1 MSSPA
6 RGAPDSS
13 TSPPAPG
20 APDSSTSPPATGAP
34 DSSTSGLHRWIAG
47 GPGRTAVRAVAAAL
61 LAWLVVLPLLG
72 ATDST
77 LFTMTLMLT
86 SVAVAVN
93 WNLTGGFTGYVDF
106 GHAVWFGVG
115 AYVTAILMSLQANAL
130 GIGCPPV
137 PAILLGALVS
147 GLLAALIGR
156 ATMRLRG
163 PYFSIAMLGTF
174 VAVRE
179 IVRTWGG
186 LTGGGVGLTL
196 PPYLNRTLFYYVE
209 LVLVVGLVTL
219 VWWLRRSRFGAA
231 LVAIR
236 EDELGAEMRGI
247 ATTRLKVAVFSFAG
261 ASTGLFGGLWAY
273 QNTFVDPD
281 IAFTEVRTIDAIMGT
296 LLGGLGTVAGPV
308 LGSVALYWLREALW
322 ANLLDYHLVAQG
334 VLLIL
339 VVLFLPRGIV
349 GLFDRRGWS
358 VRRLWRS
365 GTTQETEPA
374 RSTTQETEP
383 ARSPAGASSTA
394 PASGATEDAR
404 IPERGTADAADRT
417 GSSAGS
423 RRPAT
428 SVAAVPGSPSRS
440 GAEDL
445 HDIGGPAG
453 SGRVRADSPAEVG
466 AGDRS
471 ATGVAALA
479 GTGIVKRFGGLTAV
493 DGVDIEVGS
502 GEMVGLIGPNGSGKT
517 TLFDCLSRVA
527 AIDAGSVSLEGAD
540 ITRLRPHRVARL
552 GVSRTFQII
561 RVYRDL
567 TVLENMELSI
577 QWDRVGVRGLF
588 GRTDAATRAKAEEL
602 LEFLMLGPLRDEP
615 AGTLSGGQRRLL
627 EIGMALMSDPVLVLL
642 DEATAGVNPAL
653 VEEIKQRLRAVNS
666 ERGVAFLMVEHNV
679 QFVADLCERVVV
691 LDAGRKLAEGPPR
704 QVMEDPAVIEAYF
717 GPGRGHAGAGC
728 EP

>member
-1 MSSPA
+1 MS
-6 RGAPDSS
+6 
-13 TSPPAPG
+13 TPAPG
-20 APDSSTSPPATGAP
+20 P
-34 DSSTSGLHRWIAG
+34 SGGGMSALWRWIAD
-47 GPGRTAVRAVAAAL
+47 GPPRTAVRAVAAAL

-72 ATDST
+72 AGDST
-77 LFTMTLMLT
+77 LFTMTLMFT
-86 SVAVAVN
+86 SVAVATN

-115 AYVTAILMSLQANAL
+115 AYVTAIMMSLQANAL
-130 GIGCPPV
+130 GIGWPPV
-137 PAILLGALVS
+137 PAIVLGALVA

-196 PPYLNRTLFYYVE
+196 PPYLNRALFYYLE
-209 LVLVVGLVTL
+209 LVLVVGLVAL
-219 VWWLRRSRFGAA
+219 VWWLRRTRFGAA

-247 ATTRLKVAVFSFAG
+247 ATTRLKVATFSFAG

-308 LGSVALYWLREALW
+308 VGSVALYWLREVLW

-339 VVLFLPRGIV
+339 IVLFLPRGIA

-358 VRRLWRS
+358 VRRLWRGS
-365 GTTQETEPA
+365 V
-374 RSTTQETEP
+374 
-383 ARSPAGASSTA
+383 
-394 PASGATEDAR
+394 
-404 IPERGTADAADRT
+404 ADAADPT
-417 GSSAGS
+417 GSTADSNPTEDS
-423 RRPAT
+423 DSTTDPRRPAG
-428 SVAAVPGSPSRS
+428 SVAAGPGSPSRS
-440 GAEDL
+440 E
-445 HDIGGPAG
+445 
-453 SGRVRADSPAEVG
+453 
-466 AGDRS
+466 AGDLPDVSSRARAGGDPS
-471 ATGVAALA
+471 AVAESSSGLTPTPGSRARAGGDASAVA
-479 GTGIVKRFGGLTAV
+479 GTRDRSGTGLPTLKGAGIVKRFGGLTAV
-493 DGVDIEVGS
+493 NGVDISVGS

-517 TLFDCLSRVA
+517 TLFDCLSRVT
-527 AIDAGSVSLEGAD
+527 AIDAGSVSFEGAD

-577 QWDRVGVRGLF
+577 QWDRIGVRALF

-602 LEFLMLGPLRDEP
+602 LEFLLLGPLRDEP

-627 EIGMALMSDPVLVLL
+627 EIGMALMSDPALVLL

-666 ERGVAFLMVEHNV
+666 ERGVAFLLVEHNV

-691 LDAGRKLAEGPPR
+691 LDAGRKLAEGSPR
-704 QVMEDPAVIEAYF
+704 QVMDDPAVIEAYF
-717 GPGRGHAGAGC
+717 GAGAGRGNDPATAAGS

>member
-1 MSSPA
+1 MSA
-6 RGAPDSS
+6 LR
-13 TSPPAPG
+13 
-20 APDSSTSPPATGAP
+20 
-34 DSSTSGLHRWIAG
+34 RWIAD
-47 GPGRTAVRAVAAAL
+47 GPGRAAVRAVAAAL
-61 LAWLVVLPLLG
+61 AAWLVVLPMLG
-72 ATDST
+72 ASDST
-77 LFTMTLMLT
+77 LFTMTLMFT
-86 SVAVAVN
+86 SVAVATN

-115 AYVTAILMSLQANAL
+115 AYVTAIMMSLQANAL
-130 GIGCPPV
+130 GIGWPPV
-137 PAILLGALVS
+137 PAIVLGALVA

-196 PPYLNRTLFYYVE
+196 PPYLNRALFYYLE
-209 LVLVVGLVTL
+209 LVLVVGLVAL
-219 VWWLRRSRFGAA
+219 VWWLRRTRFGAA

-247 ATTRLKVAVFSFAG
+247 ATTRLKVATFCFAG

-308 LGSVALYWLREALW
+308 VGSVALYWLREVLW

-339 VVLFLPRGIV
+339 IVLFLPRGIA

-365 GTTQETEPA
+365 DIADAEAPTGSTADSNPTADSDSTADPLRPAGSVAAGPGSPA
-374 RSTTQETEP
+374 RSEAGDLSDVASR
-383 ARSPAGASSTA
+383 ARSGGDPSAVAES
-394 PASGATEDAR
+394 PSGLT
-404 IPERGTADAADRT
+404 PT
-417 GSSAGS
+417 
-423 RRPAT
+423 
-428 SVAAVPGSPSRS
+428 PGSHGRS
-440 GAEDL
+440 GGDPSAVAESPSGL
-445 HDIGGPAG
+445 TPTPGSHGRSGGDPSAVAG
-453 SGRVRADSPAEVG
+453 TR
-466 AGDRS
+466 DRS
-471 ATGVAALA
+471 GTGLPTLKGA
-479 GTGIVKRFGGLTAV
+479 GIVKRFGGLTAV
-493 DGVDIEVGS
+493 DGVDISVGS

-517 TLFDCLSRVA
+517 TLFDCLSRVT
-527 AIDAGSVSLEGAD
+527 AIDAGSVSFEGAD

-577 QWDRVGVRGLF
+577 QWDRIGVRALF

-602 LEFLMLGPLRDEP
+602 LEFLLLGPLRDEP

-627 EIGMALMSDPVLVLL
+627 EIGMALMSDPALVLL

-666 ERGVAFLMVEHNV
+666 ERGVAFLLVEHNV

-691 LDAGRKLAEGPPR
+691 LDAGRKLAEGSPR
-704 QVMEDPAVIEAYF
+704 QVMDDPAVIEAYF
-717 GPGRGHAGAGC
+717 GAGAGRGNDPATAAGS

>member
-1 MSSPA
+1 MSA
-6 RGAPDSS
+6 LR
-13 TSPPAPG
+13 
-20 APDSSTSPPATGAP
+20 
-34 DSSTSGLHRWIAG
+34 RWIAG
-47 GPGRTAVRAVAAAL
+47 GPPRTAVRAAAAAL
-61 LAWLVVLPLLG
+61 VAWLVVLPMLG
-72 ATDST
+72 ASDST
-77 LFTMTLMLT
+77 LFTMTLMFT
-86 SVAVAVN
+86 SVAVATN

-115 AYVTAILMSLQANAL
+115 AYVTAIMMSLQANAL
-130 GIGCPPV
+130 GIGWPPV
-137 PAILLGALVS
+137 PAIVLGALVA

-196 PPYLNRTLFYYVE
+196 PPYLNRTLFYYLE
-209 LVLVVGLVTL
+209 LVLVVGLVAL
-219 VWWLRRSRFGAA
+219 VWWLRRTRFGAA

-247 ATTRLKVAVFSFAG
+247 ATTRLKVATFCFAG

-308 LGSVALYWLREALW
+308 VGSVALYWLREVLW

-339 VVLFLPRGIV
+339 IVLFLPRGIA

-365 GTTQETEPA
+365 RHRGRGGPHRQHRRLEPHRRLRQHGRPA
-374 RSTTQETEP
+374 PSRGQCRSRPWQP
-383 ARSPAGASSTA
+383 LPQRGRRPVRRRQSRPLRRRSL
-394 PASGATEDAR
+394 
-404 IPERGTADAADRT
+404 
-417 GSSAGS
+417 GS
-423 RRPAT
+423 RRITVGPDAHAWKSAAPAAIPRRRRIT
-428 SVAAVPGSPSRS
+428 VGPDAHAWKSRPLRRRSLGVAGTRDRS
-440 GAEDL
+440 GTGL
-445 HDIGGPAG
+445 PTLK
-453 SGRVRADSPAEVG
+453 G
-466 AGDRS
+466 A
-471 ATGVAALA
+471 
-479 GTGIVKRFGGLTAV
+479 GIVKRFGGLTAV
-493 DGVDIEVGS
+493 DGVDISVGS

-517 TLFDCLSRVA
+517 TLFDCLSRVT
-527 AIDAGSVSLEGAD
+527 AIDAGSVSFEGAD

-577 QWDRVGVRGLF
+577 QWDRIGVRALF

-602 LEFLMLGPLRDEP
+602 LEFLLLGPLRDEP

-627 EIGMALMSDPVLVLL
+627 EIGMALMSDPALVLL

-666 ERGVAFLMVEHNV
+666 ERGVAFLLVEHNV

-691 LDAGRKLAEGPPR
+691 LDAGRKLAEGSPR
-704 QVMEDPAVIEAYF
+704 QVMDDPAVIEAYF
-717 GPGRGHAGAGC
+717 GAGAGRGTD
-728 EP
+728 PHLGATPAPPTGADLR

>member
-1 MSSPA
+1 MSTVSLASGPA
-6 RGAPDSS
+6 RV
-13 TSPPAPG
+13 
-20 APDSSTSPPATGAP
+20 
-34 DSSTSGLHRWIAG
+34 GLRLAIA
-47 GPGRTAVRAVAAAL
+47 VV
-61 LAWLVVLPLLG
+61 LAWLIVLPLLG
-72 ATDST
+72 ASDST
-77 LFTMTLMLT
+77 LFTMTLMFT
-86 SVAVAVN
+86 SVAVATN

-130 GIGCPPV
+130 GIGWPPI

-179 IVRTWGG
+179 IVRIWGG

-196 PPYLNRTLFYYVE
+196 PPYLNRSLFYYVE
-209 LVLVVGLVTL
+209 LVLVVGLVAL
-219 VWWLRRSRFGAA
+219 VWWLRRTRFGAA

-247 ATTRLKVAVFSFAG
+247 ATTRLKVATFSFAG

-308 LGSVALYWLREALW
+308 VGSVGLYWLREALW

-365 GTTQETEPA
+365 GTA
-374 RSTTQETEP
+374 
-383 ARSPAGASSTA
+383 
-394 PASGATEDAR
+394 DADAQVANR
-404 IPERGTADAADRT
+404 ATADSGD
-417 GSSAGS
+417 
-423 RRPAT
+423 
-428 SVAAVPGSPSRS
+428 PGGGLSKLS
-440 GAEDL
+440 
-445 HDIGGPAG
+445 GPAG
-453 SGRVRADSPAEVG
+453 SPSDLGDPAGGGRAGGDSPAEDS
-466 AGDRS
+466 AGDRP
-471 ATGVAALA
+471 AAGAAALA

-527 AIDAGSVSLEGAD
+527 AIDAGVVSFEGAD

-577 QWDRVGVRGLF
+577 QWDRIGVRGLF

-602 LEFLMLGPLRDEP
+602 LEFLLLGPQRDEP

-627 EIGMALMSDPVLVLL
+627 EIGMALMSDPALVLL

-666 ERGVAFLMVEHNV
+666 ERGVAFLLVEHNV

-691 LDAGRKLAEGPPR
+691 LDAGRKLAEGSPR
-704 QVMEDPAVIEAYF
+704 QVMDDPAVIEAYF
-717 GPGRGHAGAGC
+717 GAGAGPPGSGRGRAGAGS
-728 EP
+728 EQ

>member
-1 MSSPA
+1 MNSPA
-6 RGAPDSS
+6 PDASDGGMR
-13 TSPPAPG
+13 P
-20 APDSSTSPPATGAP
+20 
-34 DSSTSGLHRWIAG
+34 LKHLLAG
-47 GPGRTAVRAVAAAL
+47 GGMSALCRRIASGRGRTAVRAVAAAL
-61 LAWLVVLPLLG
+61 LAWMVVLPLLG

-77 LFTMTLMLT
+77 LFTMTLMFT

-106 GHAVWFGVG
+106 GHAVWFGIG

-130 GIGCPPV
+130 GIGWPPV

-209 LVLVVGLVTL
+209 LVLVVGLVAL
-219 VWWLRRSRFGAA
+219 VWWLRRTRFGAA

-236 EDELGAEMRGI
+236 SDELGAEMRGI

-308 LGSVALYWLREALW
+308 VGSVALYWLREALW

-349 GLFDRRGWS
+349 GLFDRGGWS

-365 GTTQETEPA
+365 GTA
-374 RSTTQETEP
+374 DS
-383 ARSPAGASSTA
+383 SSTA
-394 PASGATEDAR
+394 PASGSTGDAR
-404 IPERGTADAADRT
+404 NSERGTADADDPTRSNA
-417 GSSAGS
+417 SS
-423 RRPAT
+423 RRPAG
-428 SVAAVPGSPSRS
+428 SVAGVGGIPSRS
-440 GAEDL
+440 GAGSLSDL
-445 HDIGGPAG
+445 GGRARAGGGP
-453 SGRVRADSPAEVG
+453 PAAVG
-466 AGDRS
+466 TRDGPG
-471 ATGVAALA
+471 TGVAALA

-527 AIDAGSVSLEGAD
+527 AIDAGSVSLEGSD

-577 QWDRVGVRGLF
+577 QWDRVGGRGLF

-602 LEFLMLGPLRDEP
+602 LEFLLLGPLRDEP

-679 QFVADLCERVVV
+679 QFVAEVCERVVV

-704 QVMEDPAVIEAYF
+704 QVMDDPAVIEAYF
-717 GPGRGHAGAGC
+717 GAGAGAGSPGDRR
-728 EP
+728 EPPTRPGSGP

>member
-1 MSSPA
+1 MNSPA
-6 RGAPDSS
+6 PDASDGGMRPLKHLLAGGGMS
-13 TSPPAPG
+13 A
-20 APDSSTSPPATGAP
+20 
-34 DSSTSGLHRWIAG
+34 LCRRIAG

-61 LAWLVVLPLLG
+61 LAWMVVLPLLG

-77 LFTMTLMLT
+77 LFTMTLMFT

-106 GHAVWFGVG
+106 GHAVWFGIG

-130 GIGCPPV
+130 GIGWPPV

-219 VWWLRRSRFGAA
+219 VWWLRRTRFGAA

-236 EDELGAEMRGI
+236 SDELGAEMRGI

-308 LGSVALYWLREALW
+308 VGSVALYWLREALW

-365 GTTQETEPA
+365 GTA
-374 RSTTQETEP
+374 DS
-383 ARSPAGASSTA
+383 SSTA
-394 PASGATEDAR
+394 PASGSTGDAR
-404 IPERGTADAADRT
+404 NSERGTADADDPT
-417 GSSAGS
+417 GSNANS
-423 RRPAT
+423 RRPAG
-428 SVAAVPGSPSRS
+428 SVADVGGSPSRS
-440 GAEDL
+440 GAGSLSDL
-445 HDIGGPAG
+445 GGRARAGGGPSA
-453 SGRVRADSPAEVG
+453 AVG
-466 AGDRS
+466 TRDGPG
-471 ATGVAALA
+471 TGVAALA

-527 AIDAGSVSLEGAD
+527 AIDAGSVSLEGSD

-577 QWDRVGVRGLF
+577 QWDRVGGRGLF
-588 GRTDAATRAKAEEL
+588 GRTDAATRAKAGEL
-602 LEFLMLGPLRDEP
+602 LEFLMLGPRRDEP

-627 EIGMALMSDPVLVLL
+627 EIGMALMSDPALVLL

-666 ERGVAFLMVEHNV
+666 DRGVAFLMVEHNV

-691 LDAGRKLAEGPPR
+691 LDAGRKLAEGSPR

-717 GPGRGHAGAGC
+717 GAGAGSPGDRR
-728 EP
+728 EPPTRPGSGP